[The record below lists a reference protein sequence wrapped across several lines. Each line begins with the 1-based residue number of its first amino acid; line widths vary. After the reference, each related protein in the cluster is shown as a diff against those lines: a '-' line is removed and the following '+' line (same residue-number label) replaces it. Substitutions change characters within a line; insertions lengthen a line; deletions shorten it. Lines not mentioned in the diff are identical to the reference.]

1 MNRKLRHFNK
11 GYLLIEAMVALALLS
26 ICLFLYQGQQL
37 QLVKG
42 SQQYYQE
49 LQMIRILSEEVRKY
63 RLEQGKLP
71 QTPLEQSGY
80 QIIFQEKPLE
90 AKIRQ
95 ATIEVVIKR
104 ET

>member
-1 MNRKLRHFNK
+1 MNRKLRHFNR

-26 ICLFLYQGQQL
+26 VCLFLYQGQQL

-49 LQMIRILSEEVRKY
+49 LQMIRILSEEVRKH

-71 QTPLEQSGY
+71 HIPSEQAGYQLLFQEQPLEV
-80 QIIFQEKPLE
+80 
-90 AKIRQ
+90 KIRR
-95 ATIEVVIKR
+95 ATIEVVVKR